1 MRVVRTT
8 VAALAVVLA
17 LPAAAQAHTVT
28 PSVDCSA
35 ATLVYES
42 TAGTTLN
49 YEVVVNGAST
59 VKDSFVVPSSRES
72 GTLTVPYTAPT
83 GPFTV
88 SVNATFS
95 TGETGTVTKSMTCST
110 PPAPAPAT
118 PLPPGAPPPAPAA
131 PPPAAA
137 VAPTPPP
144 APVNQVAGEQVTA
157 PRASARLGAR
167 SACPTRVVR
176 VTVAGRQMRTI
187 AFSINGRHVRTVTV
201 RAGQRS
207 VKVSLPMR
215 NRRATQVVTARVRF
229 RNGARP
235 RTLSA
240 RASRCGQA
248 AVRPPFTG

>member
-1 MRVVRTT
+1 MKVARNT
-8 VAALAVVLA
+8 VAALAVVLV

-42 TAGTTLN
+42 TAGTTLS
-49 YEVVVNGAST
+49 YEIAVNGVSA
-59 VKDSFVVPSSRES
+59 VKNSFVVPSSPVS

-88 SVNATFS
+88 SVLAQFS
-95 TGETGTVTKSMTCST
+95 TGESGSVMRSMTCT
-110 PPAPAPAT
+110 TAAAP
-118 PLPPGAPPPAPAA
+118 PPPAPAS
-131 PPPAAA
+131 
-137 VAPTPPP
+137 V
-144 APVNQVAGEQVTA
+144 VAGQQVRA
-157 PRASARLGAR
+157 PARIARLGAQ

-176 VTVAGRQMRTI
+176 VTVAGRQMRDI

-207 VKVSLPMR
+207 VRASLPMR
-215 NRRATQVVTARVRF
+215 NRRASQVVTARVRF

-248 AVRPPFTG
+248 AVQPEFTG

>member
-1 MRVVRTT
+1 MKVARNT
-8 VAALAVVLA
+8 VAALAVVLV

-42 TAGTTLN
+42 TAGTTLS
-49 YEVVVNGAST
+49 YEIAVNGVSA
-59 VKDSFVVPSSRES
+59 VKNSFVVPSSPVS

-88 SVNATFS
+88 SVLAQFS
-95 TGETGTVTKSMTCST
+95 TGESGSVMRSMTCT
-110 PPAPAPAT
+110 TAPAPAPA
-118 PLPPGAPPPAPAA
+118 PAAAVAPAPPPAPAS
-131 PPPAAA
+131 
-137 VAPTPPP
+137 V
-144 APVNQVAGEQVTA
+144 VAGEQVRA
-157 PRASARLGAR
+157 PARIARLGAQ
-167 SACPTRVVR
+167 SACPTRVVQ
-176 VTVAGRQMRTI
+176 VTVAGRQMRDI

-207 VKVSLPMR
+207 VRASLPMR
-215 NRRATQVVTARVRF
+215 NRRASQVVTARVRF

-248 AVRPPFTG
+248 AVQPEFTG

>member
-1 MRVVRTT
+1 MRVVRNT
-8 VAALAVVLA
+8 VAAVAVMLA

-49 YEVVVNGAST
+49 YEIVVNGVSA
-59 VKDSFVVPSSRES
+59 VKDSFVVPSSPIS
-72 GTLTVPYTAPT
+72 GTLTVPYPVPT

-88 SVNATFS
+88 SVNANFS
-95 TGETGTVTKSMTCST
+95 TGETGTVTKSMTCTT
-110 PPAPAPAT
+110 PPAPT
-118 PLPPGAPPPAPAA
+118 PSAAPPPAP
-131 PPPAAA
+131 PVAA
-137 VAPTPPP
+137 VAPPPPP
-144 APVNQVAGEQVTA
+144 ASAVAGQQVTA
-157 PRASARLGAR
+157 PARIATLGAH
-167 SACPTRVVR
+167 SACSTRVVQ
-176 VTVAGRQMRTI
+176 VTVTGRQMRDI

-207 VKVSLPMR
+207 VRASLPMR
-215 NRRATQVVTARVRF
+215 NRRASQVVTARVRF

-248 AVRPPFTG
+248 AVQPEFTG

>member
-1 MRVVRTT
+1 MKVIRNAF
-8 VAALAVVLA
+8 AALAVVLV
-17 LPAAAQAHTVT
+17 LPAAAQAHTVA

-42 TAGTTLN
+42 AAGTTLG
-49 YEVVVNGAST
+49 YEITVNGVSA
-59 VKDSFVVPSSRES
+59 VKHSFVVPRSPVS

-88 SVNATFS
+88 SVVAEFS
-95 TGETGTVTKSMTCST
+95 TGESGTAMRSMTCTT
-110 PPAPAPAT
+110 PV
-118 PLPPGAPPPAPAA
+118 APPPAPAA
-131 PPPAAA
+131 GVAPAPPAA
-137 VAPTPPP
+137 P
-144 APVNQVAGEQVTA
+144 ASAVAGEQVKA
-157 PRASARLGAR
+157 PARIARVGAQ

-176 VTVAGRQMRTI
+176 VTVAGRQMRDI

-207 VKVSLPMR
+207 VRASLPMR
-215 NRRATQVVTARVRF
+215 NRRASQVVTARVRF
-229 RNGARP
+229 RNGAQP

-248 AVRPPFTG
+248 AVRPGFTG

>member
-1 MRVVRTT
+1 MKVVRNT
-8 VAALAVVLA
+8 VAALAVVLV

-42 TAGTTLN
+42 TAGTTLS
-49 YEVVVNGAST
+49 YEITVNGVSA
-59 VKDSFVVPSSRES
+59 VKNSFVVPSSPVS

-83 GPFTV
+83 GLFTV
-88 SVNATFS
+88 SVLAQFS
-95 TGETGTVTKSMTCST
+95 TGESGSVMRSMTCT
-110 PPAPAPAT
+110 TPAAPPPPAPAAAVAP
-118 PLPPGAPPPAPAA
+118 APPPAPAS
-131 PPPAAA
+131 
-137 VAPTPPP
+137 V
-144 APVNQVAGEQVTA
+144 VAGEQVRA
-157 PRASARLGAR
+157 PARIARLGAQ
-167 SACPTRVVR
+167 SACPTRVVQ
-176 VTVAGRQMRTI
+176 VTVAGRQMRDI

-207 VKVSLPMR
+207 VRASLPMR
-215 NRRATQVVTARVRF
+215 NRRASQVVTARVRF

-248 AVRPPFTG
+248 AVQPEFTG

>member
-1 MRVVRTT
+1 MRVVRNT

-35 ATLVYES
+35 ATLAYES
-42 TAGTTLN
+42 TPGTTLS
-49 YEVVVNGAST
+49 YEVVVNGVSA
-59 VKDSFVVPSSRES
+59 VKASFVVPSSPVS

-88 SVNATFS
+88 TVNAMFS
-95 TGETGTVTKSMTCST
+95 TGESGTVTQSMTCST
-110 PPAPAPAT
+110 PPALAPPAP
-118 PLPPGAPPPAPAA
+118 PLPPAPANA
-131 PPPAAA
+131 
-137 VAPTPPP
+137 
-144 APVNQVAGEQVTA
+144 VAGEQVTA
-157 PRASARLGAR
+157 PTASARLGAR

-207 VKVSLPMR
+207 VKVTLPMR
-215 NRRATQVVTARVRF
+215 NRRASQVVSARVRF
-229 RNGARP
+229 RNGAQP
-235 RTLSA
+235 RTLTA
-240 RASRCGQA
+240 RASRCAQA
-248 AVRPPFTG
+248 ALQPTFTG

>member
-1 MRVVRTT
+1 MRIVRNT
-8 VAALAVVLA
+8 VATVVVVLA

-42 TAGTTLN
+42 TPGTTLN
-49 YEVVVNGAST
+49 YEIVVNGVSA
-59 VKDSFVVPSSRES
+59 VKDSFVVPSSPVS

-88 SVNATFS
+88 SVNAEFS
-95 TGETGTVTKSMTCST
+95 TGETGTVTKSMTCTT
-110 PPAPAPAT
+110 PPAPAPGPAT
-118 PLPPGAPPPAPAA
+118 A

-137 VAPTPPP
+137 AVAPAPPP
-144 APVNQVAGEQVTA
+144 ASAVAGQQVTA
-157 PRASARLGAR
+157 PARSARLRAQ

-176 VTVAGRQMRTI
+176 VTVVGRQMRDI
-187 AFSINGRHVRTVTV
+187 AFSINGRHVRTLRV
-201 RAGQRS
+201 RAGQRA
-207 VKVSLPMR
+207 VKASLPMR
-215 NRRATQVVTARVRF
+215 NGRASQVVTARVRF

-240 RASRCGQA
+240 RASRCAQA
-248 AVRPPFTG
+248 SVQPTFTG